1 MTKRY
6 LVIEIDVDDLEDELN
21 KTDYELYEVA
31 SIAYGGSKVICVLE
45 QRYFE

>member
-6 LVIEIDVDDLEDELN
+6 LVIEIESDDLEDELN
-21 KTDYELYEVA
+21 KSDYDLYGVV

-45 QRYFE
+45 QKYFE